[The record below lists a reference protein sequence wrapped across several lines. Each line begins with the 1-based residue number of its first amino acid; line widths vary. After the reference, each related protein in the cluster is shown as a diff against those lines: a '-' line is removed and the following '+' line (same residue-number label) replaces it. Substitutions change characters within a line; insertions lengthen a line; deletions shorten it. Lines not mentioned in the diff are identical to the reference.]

1 MTTKLLLIFAAL
13 AGLATAQ
20 NSAESRAMLN
30 QGVAAF
36 KNANYAEAVQ
46 SFQKAVDLDPS
57 FVTARLYLATAYMQQ
72 YIPGAESPENRAFA
86 ENALREFNRVMD
98 MDPSNSVAMNSIA
111 SLYLNQKQWD
121 NAQQWYERIVAT
133 NPASAEA
140 FYSMGFIAWSRWYP
154 AYSAARQQLGMK
166 PQDPGPMPA
175 GNMKSDLRAR
185 FTPILDQGMQSLEK
199 ALAINSQYDD
209 AMAYMNLLI
218 RERADLLDSAA
229 EYKGQVVIADDWVRK
244 ALAVK
249 KQNLEAHVATFN
261 APPPPPPPPGR
272 GFGGGGDRMPP
283 QRIRI
288 AENVQAA
295 QLVNRVAPVAPAGNQ
310 VTGQV
315 VLAVVVAKDGSVVD
329 AQVVS
334 GPPMLMRA
342 ALDAVRQWVYRPT
355 LLNGQPVEVSTTV
368 TLTF

>member
-1 MTTKLLLIFAAL
+1 VTTKLLLIFAAL
-13 AGLATAQ
+13 AGLAVAQ
-20 NSAESRAMLN
+20 NSVESRAMLN

-36 KNANYAEAVQ
+36 KNANYTEAVQ

-121 NAQQWYERIVAT
+121 NAQQWYERIIAT
-133 NPASAEA
+133 NPGNADAY
-140 FYSMGFIAWSRWYP
+140 YSMGFIAWSRWYP
-154 AYSAARQQLGMK
+154 AYGATRQQLGMK

-199 ALAINSQYDD
+199 ALAINPQYDD

-229 EYKGQVVIADDWVRK
+229 EYKGQIAIADDWVQK

-249 KQNLEAHVATFN
+249 RQKAQAMPNSAT
-261 APPPPPPPPGR
+261 PPIGGSR
-272 GFGGGGDRMPP
+272 GGGGDRMPP

-288 AENVQAA
+288 AEDVQAA
-295 QLVNRVAPVAPAGNQ
+295 QLVNRVAPVAPAGSQ

-315 VLAVVVAKDGSVVD
+315 VLAVVVGKDGTIMD
-329 AQVVS
+329 ARAIS
-334 GPPMLMRA
+334 GPPMLVGA
-342 ALDAVRQWVYRPT
+342 ALDAVRKWVYRPT